1 MFKFRFLVFSL
12 LIVLL
17 SSSQSFANICEEDA
31 AKIAMSHCYK
41 NFSELYESPSV
52 KVRVEKVEYVKIN
65 GINGMVEFFHVVI
78 SKYHRQTQIKINDFL
93 LYEIEKQNASIT
105 ALKNIENEQM
115 SLKNRAYSLFSNDD
129 LASAKSVNYEKYANV
144 IYVFGDSILSGVRE
158 EKTAH
163 VKETALNNIA
173 TIISGIE
180 LYKPELNYKIAG
192 FESGLNTIKLMK

>member
-1 MFKFRFLVFSL
+1 MLKFRFLVFSL
-12 LIVLL
+12 LIIFL
-17 SSSQSFANICEEDA
+17 SSSQCFANICEEDA

-105 ALKNIENEQM
+105 ALKNIENDQM
-115 SLKNRAYSLFSNDD
+115 SLKNRAYSLFASSD
-129 LASAKSVNYEKYANV
+129 LASAKSVDYEKYANV

-158 EKTAH
+158 EKITH

-173 TIISGIE
+173 TVISGIE
-180 LYKPELNYKIAG
+180 LYKPELNYKISG